1 MPGPG
6 KKPSRKAL
14 VEEFLREHNPAE
26 VTPAVLAAARRYV
39 ITKLEGVRIS
49 DRYLVE
55 LAEAAGFAVARE
67 AGGLPIDL
75 RDRVHFHDFDAAETS
90 LRDMQRE
97 YLAALETSDR
107 LRMQDFRRAV
117 LRAKER
123 LGSLLRHPGLTA
135 AKHAEKEEIASWF
148 RVWLETPDL
157 FADWIALRRQVLARE
172 PENR

>member
-1 MPGPG
+1 MPGG
-6 KKPSRKAL
+6 ARKPSRKSL
-14 VEEFLREHNPAE
+14 VEEFLRENKPVE

-39 ITKLEGVRIS
+39 ITKLEGVRVS

-55 LAEAAGFAVARE
+55 LAEGAGFAVARE
-67 AGGLPIDL
+67 AGGLPADL
-75 RDRVHFHDFDAAETS
+75 RDRVHFHNFDAAEVS
-90 LRDMQRE
+90 LRDMQQE
-97 YLAALETSDR
+97 YLAALEASDR
-107 LRMQDFRRAV
+107 PRMQDCRRAV

-123 LGSLLRHPGLTA
+123 LGSLLRHPGLTP
-135 AKHAEKEEIASWF
+135 AKRAEKEEIASWF